1 MIKTIIDVLL
11 SLLLGGLMALLFVL
25 ACPIGSE
32 GESWLDAVTSR
43 LKTGWRRLGRTEIR
57 MVGIA
62 LAVASYILIL
72 PFPGLVLCGW
82 TSYWMLV
89 LYAPEVLEDLADKAK
104 AKLFR
109 RNKAKITAEVR
120 KD

>member
-32 GESWLDAVTSR
+32 GESWIDAVSSR

-57 MVGIA
+57 MIGIA

-89 LYAPEVLEDLADKAK
+89 LYAPEVLENLADKAK

-109 RNKAKITAEVR
+109 RKAKITAEVR
-120 KD
+120 KDA